1 MTPYTTEYG
10 DGTSKH
16 GYVQELEHSF
26 RQSYVLETNKLET
39 TSDKKAHRSSASPAY
54 DNINVYTLF
63 AVVNHQGKM
72 DTGHYTM
79 FAKHRGQVKLSEDVF
94 TLFSFIH

>member
-1 MTPYTTEYG
+1 MGMCKNSSTALGNLMYW
-10 DGTSKH
+10 K
-16 GYVQELEHSF
+16 L
-26 RQSYVLETNKLET
+26 TNFEPI
-39 TSDKKAHRSSASPAY
+39 SDKKAHRSSASPAY

-79 FAKHRGQVKLSEDVF
+79 FAKHRGQVKISEDVF
-94 TLFSFIH
+94 ILFSFIN